1 MFKKVLAVIM
11 AATMLLTFAPLSF
24 ASDAVATG
32 TDAEKAGIDYTINN
46 PYALVD
52 FELANQYK
60 ADLHSHTTFSDG
72 HESLPAMVERHYEL
86 GFDIM
91 AISDHST
98 VSRGYTTQKHS
109 KAMSVI
115 SFVKNDFKLVG
126 DVLSDSGVASNNNSY
141 NVYKENGDEFY
152 VQTIAE
158 TGVQGQAMMRV
169 PFANEQNGTSFNN
182 AHVNTWFVDYG
193 DALFG
198 GTSNYIAPISN
209 VDELGG
215 LSVINHPGEYT
226 NARDEGSKDAA
237 YDLSDFS
244 YNYKINKFANI
255 LNTYESCIG
264 IDINSKGD
272 YRTRY
277 DRKLWD
283 ILLQKI
289 LPIGERNVFAI
300 ATTDAHNL
308 GIVDSGY
315 TIMLMKNLS
324 AAALKQCMRNGE
336 FFAAS
341 KYLGCPEEIAA
352 FRATLT
358 EIGTE
363 EALNLIAKIDASTAE
378 DGDGK
383 FVATEEK
390 TNAAAPKITNIVV
403 DENADT
409 ITLTTENT
417 VVTHWIAD
425 GKVIAT
431 GNTID
436 LDDYSDEIGK
446 YVRAESLGE
455 GGIIYTQAFVLD
467 YEGAP
472 TAEKDDS
479 FFDWGTIAS
488 LICDLPVR
496 FLIFLIQSPLSGL
509 VKILADII

>member
-1 MFKKVLAVIM
+1 MFKKVLAVFM
-11 AATMLLTFAPLSF
+11 AATMLLTLAPVSF
-24 ASDAVATG
+24 AAGTETDAVR
-32 TDAEKAGIDYTINN
+32 DERDYKIQN
-46 PYALVD
+46 PYGNINFATI
-52 FELANQYK
+52 NQYK
-60 ADLHSHTTFSDG
+60 ADLHSHTVFSDG
-72 HESLPAMVERHYEL
+72 HDTLPESVERHYEL
-86 GFDIM
+86 GFDIH

-98 VSRGYTTQKHS
+98 VSYGFTTQKHS
-109 KAMSVI
+109 QAMAVI
-115 SFVKNDFKLVG
+115 SYVKNDFKLET
-126 DVLSDSGVASNNNSY
+126 DVLSENGTAANGNAYKVY
-141 NVYKENGDEFY
+141 NKKGDEFY
-152 VQTIAE
+152 SQTLKT
-158 TGVQGQAMMRV
+158 TGAAGQEMLRV
-169 PFANEQNGTSFNN
+169 PYANEQNGTSFNN

-193 DALFG
+193 HSVFG
-198 GTSNYIAPISN
+198 GTSNYISPISN

-237 YDLSDFS
+237 YDISDFS

-255 LNTYESCIG
+255 LNTYKSCIG

-289 LPIGERNVFAI
+289 LPIGERNVYAI

-315 TIMLMKNLS
+315 TMMLMPELS
-324 AAALKQCMRNGE
+324 STALKLSLANGE

-352 FRATLT
+352 FRESLT
-358 EIGTE
+358 KIGTA
-363 EALNLIAKIDASTAE
+363 EALALIAKIDASTSE

-390 TNAAAPKITNIVV
+390 TSAPAPKITNIVV
-403 DENADT
+403 DDDADT

-417 VVTHWIAD
+417 SVTHWIAD
-425 GKVIAT
+425 GKVIAV

-436 LDDYSDEIGK
+436 LDDYDDEIGK

-472 TAEKDDS
+472 TSEKEN

-488 LICDLPVR
+488 IICDVPVR
-496 FLIFLIQSPLSGL
+496 IAILLIQSPLNAL
-509 VKILADII
+509 VQLLAKLG